1 MSGLGG
7 VLTGTD
13 FAILVYFLAL
23 NSFYAVLLVLS
34 IPEIW
39 EQTRLAEDD
48 DFQRLM
54 QSDALPP
61 ITMLVPAYN
70 ESATIEASVTAMLTL
85 EYRSYEVVVV
95 NDGSKD
101 DTIEQL
107 RHAFDLYEVPRIYP
121 ETIATQPLRAVYRS
135 RTRSRLLVLDK
146 ENGGKA
152 DSLNAAINASRFPLV
167 IAVDADTLIEP
178 DALLRLTRPFLLGR
192 EIAAVGGTVRV
203 ANNCTV
209 KDGRVTDARVP
220 HRLLPGIQVV
230 EYLRAFLFGRL
241 GWNRLGGN
249 LIISGAFGLFRKD
262 YVAAIGGYRT
272 SSIVED
278 LDLVVRLHRYLR
290 AKKIRYE
297 MPFIPD
303 PVAWTE
309 VPESA
314 KILARQRERWQ
325 RGLIAAMWE
334 YKGMLF
340 NPRYGRVGFLAMP
353 FYAFGEMLAPLIE
366 VFGYV
371 VTVVGLSAGMVDSSF
386 ALLFVLVA
394 WGYGMLLSIWAVV
407 LEEVSF
413 RRYRRF
419 GDLFLLLL
427 YASLENFGYRQRTVW
442 WRLKAFVSV
451 WKRRQVWG
459 DMTRKGFGTEV
470 STP

>member
-1 MSGLGG
+1 MSLGG
-7 VLTGTD
+7 VITNVDL
-13 FAILVYFLAL
+13 AILVYFLGL
-23 NSFYAVLLVLS
+23 NSFYALLLLLS

-70 ESATIEASVTAMLTL
+70 ESATIQASVTAMLTL

-101 DTIEQL
+101 DTIDQL

-121 ETIATQPLRAVYRS
+121 ETIITQPLRAVYRS

-192 EIAAVGGTVRV
+192 KIAAVGGTVRV

-220 HRLLPGIQVV
+220 QRLIPGVQVV

-249 LIISGAFGLFRKD
+249 LVISGAFGLFRKD
-262 YVAAIGGYRT
+262 YIAAIGGYRT
-272 SSIVED
+272 TSIVED

-290 AKKIRYE
+290 AQKIRYE

-309 VPESA
+309 VPESG
-314 KILARQRERWQ
+314 KILARQRERWH
-325 RGLIAAMWE
+325 RGLISAMWE

-340 NPRYGRVGFLAMP
+340 NPRYGRVGMLSMP
-353 FYAFGEMLAPLIE
+353 FFAFGEMLAPLVE
-366 VFGYV
+366 VFGWV
-371 VTVVGLSAGMVDSSF
+371 VTVIGLSAGKLNTSF

-419 GDLFLLLL
+419 GDLLLLLL

-442 WRLKAFVSV
+442 WRLKAFVTV

-459 DMTRKGFGTEV
+459 EMTRKGFAKPP
-470 STP
+470 S